1 MAWEHHMRV
10 LVLRKKV
17 LVLRKKVLE
26 LHRKVFV
33 FLFHLP
39 HDQG

>member
-1 MAWEHHMRV
+1 MRV

-26 LHRKVFV
+26 LHKKVFV

>member
-1 MAWEHHMRV
+1 MRV

-17 LVLRKKVLE
+17 LELRKKVLE

>member
-1 MAWEHHMRV
+1 MRV

>member
-33 FLFHLP
+33 FLFHLR

>member
-1 MAWEHHMRV
+1 MRV

-17 LVLRKKVLE
+17 LELRKKVLE
-26 LHRKVFV
+26 LHKKVFV